1 MILVDSN
8 ILLDIITIDPKWYNG
23 SSSKLSTL
31 AESHEL
37 IINDIIYTEVSIG
50 FGRIEDSEAAF
61 SGDFFKILPIPKE
74 ALFLAGKAFLQYK
87 ANNGSNK
94 NSVLPDLFIG
104 AHASILNIPLIT
116 RDLSR
121 YKTYFPKLQLITP

>member
-8 ILLDIITIDPKWYNG
+8 ILLDILTVDPKWYNW
-23 SSSKLSTL
+23 SSSNLSTL

-50 FGRIEDSEAAF
+50 FGRIEDLEAAF
-61 SGDFFKILPIPKE
+61 TGDFFKILPIPKE
-74 ALFLAGKAFLQYK
+74 ALFLAGKAFLQYR
-87 ANNGSNK
+87 ANNGNK

>member
-8 ILLDIITIDPKWYNG
+8 ILLDILTLDSQWYDW
-23 SSSKLSTL
+23 SAAKLCML
-31 AESHEL
+31 AESHDL
-37 IINDIIYTEVSIG
+37 IINDIIYTEISIG
-50 FGRIEDSEAAF
+50 FERIEDLEETF
-61 SGDFFKILPIPKE
+61 SGGFFKIVPMPKE

-87 ANNGSNK
+87 SNNGTK

-104 AHASILNIPLIT
+104 AHASVLGIPLIT
-116 RDLSR
+116 RDTSR